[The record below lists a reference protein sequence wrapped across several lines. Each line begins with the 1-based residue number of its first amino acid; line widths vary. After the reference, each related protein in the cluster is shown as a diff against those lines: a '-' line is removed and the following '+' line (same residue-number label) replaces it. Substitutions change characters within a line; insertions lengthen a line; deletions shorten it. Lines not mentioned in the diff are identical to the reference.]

1 MSTDL
6 TLWHGT
12 TRSAAAERI
21 TERGFEP
28 TDTVAIVRDVA
39 RAHRM
44 SAAPVLDMLKT
55 ARRYVHVQHRRDAS
69 VLVRGGHLGT
79 AGARG
84 QMGNAV
90 RGLADPPRRLRPS
103 SRPAGRSQRCG
114 LAPVAVQ

>member
-12 TRSAAAERI
+12 TRSAAERI

-28 TDTVAIVRDVA
+28 TDTAAIVRDVA

-55 ARRYVHVQHRRDAS
+55 AHRYVDV
-69 VLVRGGHLGT
+69 
-79 AGARG
+79 
-84 QMGNAV
+84 
-90 RGLADPPRRLRPS
+90 
-103 SRPAGRSQRCG
+103 
-114 LAPVAVQ
+114 